1 MEKGDGN
8 GEGWGVGE
16 DQGAGK
22 FVAIKMEKGDGNG
35 EGWGVGKGQGAG
47 KWKVGLF
54 ESYKPSLGC
63 KYDY

>member
-1 MEKGDGN
+1 MLNWWNYKNLEFQYLRVNIKF
-8 GEGWGVGE
+8 
-16 DQGAGK
+16 

-35 EGWGVGKGQGAG
+35 EGWGVGKDQGAG

>member
-1 MEKGDGN
+1 
-8 GEGWGVGE
+8 
-16 DQGAGK
+16 
-22 FVAIKMEKGDGNG
+22 MEKGDGNG
-35 EGWGVGKGQGAG
+35 EGWGVGKDQGAG